1 MNYVGKRVF
10 HRAKFGEG
18 VIIAQDQDNHITVRF
33 DSLSETKS
41 FIAPVCFTCTPF
53 QLKIILYFRFSN
65 ICCLHQRGNDSERL
79 RSLRCDILSMLRQ
92 SPIFSTHF

>member
-1 MNYVGKRVF
+1 MNNVGKRVF

-33 DSLSETKS
+33 DSRSETKS

-53 QLKIILYFRFSN
+53 Q
-65 ICCLHQRGNDSERL
+65 
-79 RSLRCDILSMLRQ
+79 
-92 SPIFSTHF
+92 